1 MASSSER
8 LGATSL
14 SPAKSRDTATRD
26 GESSWFGR
34 TFESLGSGQYRLLWF
49 SLLMMM
55 AAMNIQM
62 LARSFLIWELTR
74 SEIMVGLVGAG
85 FAPPILLFSLF
96 GGTIADRVDKKR
108 LIQLGQFGTG
118 ALGLAIA
125 LSIVAGTIAPWQLI
139 GASVVQGTLF
149 AFLMPARQAI
159 IPQLVEKD
167 QLSNAVALNASG
179 MALMTLAAP
188 AFAGLIYS
196 AGGPE
201 TAYFT
206 IAGLNAGAVLL
217 TSLLKPSS
225 NVVTRQSEKMWKDVK
240 EGISYARSNR
250 TVLMLL
256 LVALSTTV
264 LAMPLRM
271 LLPIQID
278 EVFNRDVKS
287 LGILLAMIGLGA
299 LLGSLFIAGL
309 KETQHRGLVLLAATV
324 MSGLA
329 ILAAGLNSSYYIA
342 LGIMVLVGIG
352 DSGRRS
358 LNASL
363 MMENADPEQRGRVM
377 GLYMMNFGLIPLGTV
392 PMAALGALIGIQYA
406 FAAAGAL
413 LVLAAIAM
421 TVLTPRV
428 RTL

>member
-8 LGATSL
+8 LEAPSPRTTGSAAAGAQRHS
-14 SPAKSRDTATRD
+14 A
-26 GESSWFGR
+26 SWFGR
-34 TFESLGSGQYRLLWF
+34 TFESLGSAQYRLLWF
-49 SLLMMM
+49 SLLLMM
-55 AAMNIQM
+55 AAMNMQM
-62 LARSFLIWELTR
+62 LARSFLVWELTR

-96 GGTIADRVDKKR
+96 GGTVADRVDKKR
-108 LIQLGQFGTG
+108 LIQVGQFGTG
-118 ALGLAIA
+118 TLALVIA
-125 LSIVAGTIAPWQLI
+125 LSIVGGTIAAWQLI
-139 GASVVQGTLF
+139 AASVVQGVLF
-149 AFLMPARQAI
+149 AFMMPARQAI
-159 IPQLVEKD
+159 IPQLVEKE

-188 AFAGLIYS
+188 AFAGLIYA

-201 TAYFT
+201 AAYFT

-225 NVVTRQSEKMWKDVK
+225 KVVTKQSKKMWKDVK
-240 EGISYARSNR
+240 EGLSYARGNR

-256 LVALSTTV
+256 IVALSTTV

-287 LGILLAMIGLGA
+287 LGVLLAMIGLGA

-309 KETQHRGLVLLAATV
+309 KTTQHRGFVLMGATAV
-324 MSGLA
+324 SGLA

-342 LGIMVLVGIG
+342 IAIMVLVGIG

-363 MMENADPEQRGRVM
+363 IMENADPDHRGRVM
-377 GLYMMNFGLIPLGTV
+377 GLYMMNFGLIPLGTI
-392 PMAALGALIGIQYA
+392 PMAALGALIGIQWA
-406 FAAAGAL
+406 FATAGAL

-428 RTL
+428 RNL